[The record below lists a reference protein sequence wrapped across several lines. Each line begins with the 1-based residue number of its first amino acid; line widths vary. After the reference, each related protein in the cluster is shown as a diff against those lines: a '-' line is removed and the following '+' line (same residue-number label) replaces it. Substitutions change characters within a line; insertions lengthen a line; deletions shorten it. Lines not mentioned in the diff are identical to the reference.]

1 MNIYNWNPVFN
12 IVMNIKKDYINK
24 FNDNNMNFKTW
35 LEKLNKEEYNNIFS
49 CLQLNQDG
57 NILLIRYGLDEM
69 QKGMWDNPN
78 SIYRECRSIVIDL
91 ENEEL
96 VLSTLLRFLVH
107 ISYNEGFS
115 FFISS
120 SNLTNSI

>member
-1 MNIYNWNPVFN
+1 MDIYNWNPVFN

-24 FNDNNMNFKTW
+24 FNDNNMDFKTW

-78 SIYRECRSIVIDL
+78 SIYRECRSIV
-91 ENEEL
+91 
-96 VLSTLLRFLVH
+96 
-107 ISYNEGFS
+107 
-115 FFISS
+115 
-120 SNLTNSI
+120 

>member
-1 MNIYNWNPVFN
+1 MDIYNWNPVFN

-24 FNDNNMNFKTW
+24 FNDNNMDFKAW

-78 SIYRECRSIVIDL
+78 SIYRECRSIV
-91 ENEEL
+91 
-96 VLSTLLRFLVH
+96 
-107 ISYNEGFS
+107 
-115 FFISS
+115 
-120 SNLTNSI
+120 